1 MTIRQLISS
10 WFTFKGRA
18 TRREYWVFTSVCAV
32 SWCGTFAF
40 LYSRPHP
47 PGPAEILSMAVIWVM
62 TLLAFLAAAAR
73 RLGDIG
79 ALYLGVIRGT
89 AGENSCGPDPREM
102 EA

>member
-1 MTIRQLISS
+1 
-10 WFTFKGRA
+10 
-18 TRREYWVFTSVCAV
+18 
-32 SWCGTFAF
+32 
-40 LYSRPHP
+40 
-47 PGPAEILSMAVIWVM
+47 MAVIWVM

-73 RLGDIG
+73 RLGDIDKSPLWLFAAFIPFRFIGSFADGQPPGWRRDAVYLADLALVVAG